1 MWLTTCLGSTTAT
14 STQGFPST
22 AASDS
27 LPASGAAVAGDD
39 GAVDDDDAS
48 QKEGSNHR
56 KRSRCVFPRPTGFLP
71 PRADRIPACA
81 FSPFSKFRGVT
92 KHRRSG
98 RYEAHVWVRDTGKQL
113 YLGGYAHEAFAAEA
127 FDIAAL
133 KCKGSKA
140 KLNFPP
146 SRYEAL
152 QPFLQQVSLDELV
165 MAIRRQ
171 SAGFARGSS
180 VYRGVTHHP
189 NGRWEARLGV
199 PGQRHVYLGLFACE
213 EDAARA
219 YDRALVRIRGIVA
232 ATNFPLSEYATEL
245 AQFDQ
250 AASGR
255 AQPAPAP
262 AQVEDGAA
270 GGPPPAHAFE
280 DGLMFGG
287 AMMDDPLL
295 RGSLFPDLDFFD
307 TMYETP

>member
-1 MWLTTCLGSTTAT
+1 M
-14 STQGFPST
+14 GFPST
-22 AASDS
+22 DS
-27 LPASGAAVAGDD
+27 IPTSGAAVASEEGAGDD
-39 GAVDDDDAS
+39 CDDAS
-48 QKEGSNHR
+48 QREGSNHR
-56 KRSRCVFPRPTGFLP
+56 KRS
-71 PRADRIPACA
+71 
-81 FSPFSKFRGVT
+81 SKFRGVT

-113 YLGGYAHEAFAAEA
+113 YLGGYAAEAFAAEA

-140 KLNFPP
+140 KLNFPL
-146 SRYEAL
+146 SRYDAL
-152 QPFLQQVSLDELV
+152 RPFLQQVSLDELV

-180 VYRGVTHHP
+180 VFRGVTHHP

-219 YDRALVRIRGIVA
+219 YDKALVRLRGIGA
-232 ATNFPLSEYATEL
+232 ATNFPLSDYAAEL

-255 AQPAPAP
+255 AQAVAAPAP
-262 AQVEDGAA
+262 GGAAEEAA
-270 GGPPPAHAFE
+270 GGPQPAFP
-280 DGLMFGG
+280 DGIFGG
-287 AMMDDPLL
+287 MPMADDALL
-295 RGSLFPDLDFFD
+295 QGALFPDLDLFD
-307 TMYETP
+307 SLYEPAP

>member
-1 MWLTTCLGSTTAT
+1 MRPWLTTCSGSTTAT
-14 STQGFPST
+14 STLGFPST

-27 LPASGAAVAGDD
+27 LPASGAAVPGDD

-56 KRSRCVFPRPTGFLP
+56 KRS
-71 PRADRIPACA
+71 
-81 FSPFSKFRGVT
+81 SKFRGVT

-262 AQVEDGAA
+262 AQGGAMEDGAA

-280 DGLMFGG
+280 DGLMFGEP
-287 AMMDDPLL
+287 MMDDPLL
-295 RGSLFPDLDFFD
+295 QGALFPDLDFFD

>member
-1 MWLTTCLGSTTAT
+1 LGSTTAT
-14 STQGFPST
+14 STLGFPST
-22 AASDS
+22 ASDS
-27 LPASGAAVAGDD
+27 IPASGAAVAGDD

-56 KRSRCVFPRPTGFLP
+56 NRSSR
-71 PRADRIPACA
+71 
-81 FSPFSKFRGVT
+81 FRGVT

-133 KCKGSKA
+133 KTKGSKA
-140 KLNFPP
+140 KLNFNP

-213 EDAARA
+213 EDAAKA
-219 YDRALVRIRGIVA
+219 YDRALVRIRGVVA
-232 ATNFPLSEYATEL
+232 ATNFPLSDYATEL

-262 AQVEDGAA
+262 AQGGAVVDGAA
-270 GGPPPAHAFE
+270 GAGLPAHAFE
-280 DGLMFGG
+280 ESMMFGG
-287 AMMDDPLL
+287 PMMDDPLL
-295 RGSLFPDLDFFD
+295 QGALFPDLDFFD
-307 TMYETP
+307 TMYETL